1 MASTKR
7 RSVNALSIPPGSD
20 GGPLA
25 NFGSGV
31 RAASAAEPLDEIDRA
46 FERLESGVPP
56 PGVSEAT
63 AMAGLPAQ
71 SEHAALLRQVVIDE
85 AQFLREC
92 MRELAS
98 SRYHARWVA
107 TTRPVLRNLLVAMDA
122 LEPSTLGQR
131 LAALDA
137 LLESAHTARAS
148 VIDART
154 RVALLAAHAQ
164 VDAELA
170 RVFDLSFE
178 PVLEAPR

>member
-7 RSVNALSIPPGSD
+7 RSVNTPSIPRRSD
-20 GGPLA
+20 NGPLA

-31 RAASAAEPLDEIDRA
+31 RVASAGEPPDEIDRA

-63 AMAGLPAQ
+63 ALADLPAQ
-71 SEHAALLRQVVIDE
+71 SEHAALLRQIVIDQ

-98 SRYHARWVA
+98 GRCHQRWVA
-107 TTRPVLRNLLVAMDA
+107 TTRPVLGNLLAAMDA

-131 LAALDA
+131 LVALDA

-148 VIDART
+148 AVHGEK
-154 RVALLAAHAQ
+154 RVALLAAHAR

-170 RVFDLSFE
+170 RVFDVSFE
-178 PVLEAPR
+178 PVLKAPH